1 VRVTFWGTRGS
12 IPTPGAH
19 TVRYG
24 GDTPCVSL
32 EDGPGLL
39 ILDAGSGIRRLGE
52 ALLARGHRAPID
64 VLLSHTH
71 WDHIQGLPFFA
82 PVHDP
87 KLKVRI
93 YGPRP
98 ELLALREV
106 LMRQMSPPV
115 SVPAYAADAARMEVT
130 EITAGELRTD
140 YFRIG
145 ALPLRHPGRTLGF
158 SVSAATGGAT
168 VNYLTDNE
176 LGDLST
182 APDWQAAL
190 VGFLQGSEVLIH
202 DATYADN
209 EVPARRGWGHSSGSQ
224 AVDLAV
230 AAGVRK
236 LMLFHHA
243 PEHGDR
249 EVDRVLAEARRRVAV
264 AGAQLV
270 VEAAAA
276 GLSFDI

>member
-1 VRVTFWGTRGS
+1 VRVTFWGTRGT
-12 IPTPGAH
+12 IPTPGSH

-24 GDTPCVSL
+24 GDTACVSL

-39 ILDAGSGIRRLGE
+39 ILDAGTGIRRLGE

-64 VLLSHTH
+64 LLLSHTH
-71 WDHIQGLPFFA
+71 WDHIQGLPYFA
-82 PVHDP
+82 PAHDP
-87 KLKVRI
+87 RLRVRI

-98 ELLALREV
+98 EVLELREV
-106 LMRQMSPPV
+106 LLRQMSPPNA
-115 SVPAYAADAARMEVT
+115 PAHYHTVAQRFEVT
-130 EITAGELRTD
+130 EITAGELRTE
-140 YFRIG
+140 YFQIR

-158 SVSAATGGAT
+158 SVSPAVGGAT

-182 APDWQAAL
+182 TPDWQATL
-190 VGFLQGSEVLIH
+190 VGFLRDTEVLIH
-202 DATYADN
+202 DATYGDD
-209 EVPARRGWGHSSGSQ
+209 EIPARGGWGHSSGSQ

-230 AAGVRK
+230 AAGVHK

-264 AGAQLV
+264 TGASLV

-276 GLSFDI
+276 GQSFDI